1 MTEKQG
7 SRVAQT
13 ATDEIEKLVEVRRVS
28 KVVKGGRK
36 IGFAAITVVGDGKGK
51 VGYGYGKAREAP
63 LAISKSLHTAR
74 KNMASVSLRNSDNRR
89 NILRYAL
96 NGRQC
101 ASRVFMK
108 PGAEGTGIIAGGAMR
123 AVFEAA
129 GVQDVVAK
137 VIGSPNPLNV
147 VQATIKALHGMQS
160 PGRIANKRG
169 LSVKRIFGIDE
180 EAEEKAAVSKDNAA
194 AAAPAEAAPSR
205 PQPIMPDPARA
216 AEKERKAALIKS
228 KVAAAA
234 RAEAAK
240 KAEAATREQA
250 EAAAGEAPEAAAAD
264 VAENSPAAA
273 EPAAEE
279 SAVESAAEES
289 AAEPAAEESTV
300 ESVAEESAAEPVAE
314 ESSAASAAEA
324 EPAAVAEAKADEAV
338 AEAAAPAEEAAES
351 GDAAPAEDDK

>member
-1 MTEKQG
+1 MAEKQ
-7 SRVAQT
+7 SPRASQT

-63 LAISKSLHTAR
+63 LAISKSMHAAR
-74 KNMASVSLRNSDNRR
+74 KNMASVSLRNSNNRR

-96 NGRQC
+96 IGRQC

-147 VQATIKALHGMQS
+147 VQATVKALHGMQS
-160 PGRIANKRG
+160 PDSIANRRG
-169 LSVKRIFGIDE
+169 MSVKRLFGIDE
-180 EAEEKAAVSKDNAA
+180 EDEKKAAASKAA
-194 AAAPAEAAPSR
+194 AAVVAEPAEAAAPR
-205 PQPIMPDPARA
+205 RQPIMPDPARV

-228 KVAAAA
+228 KIAAVARAAAA
-234 RAEAAK
+234 K
-240 KAEAATREQA
+240 KICSRPKIC
-250 EAAAGEAPEAAAAD
+250 GRRPG
-264 VAENSPAAA
+264 
-273 EPAAEE
+273 
-279 SAVESAAEES
+279 
-289 AAEPAAEESTV
+289 
-300 ESVAEESAAEPVAE
+300 
-314 ESSAASAAEA
+314 AS
-324 EPAAVAEAKADEAV
+324 
-338 AEAAAPAEEAAES
+338 
-351 GDAAPAEDDK
+351 